1 MREEKKI
8 FIDEEGGMFEGLE
21 LLGILALVIGVIGIF
36 VLLKGRKK
44 S

>member
-8 FIDEEGGMFEGLE
+8 FIHEEGGMFEGLE